1 MKKGIQVD
9 SVKIEQSTQKRNRLV
24 REIIETIVLTALM
37 FFVINQVLQ
46 NYDVEGP
53 SMEPSLHTQ
62 ERIMVDKISYL
73 FHNPN
78 RGDVIVFIAPPHPTM
93 NYVKRIIAVPG
104 DTITIKGNT
113 VIVDGKTL
121 VEPYV
126 APSDQ
131 GNPYLPVINLVVP
144 SGDYYVLGDDR
155 VNSSDSRDWGFV
167 PRKDIIGRAALI
179 YWPLGQDNNGFLPDM
194 SFVFKGI
201 H

>member
-9 SVKIEQSTQKRNRLV
+9 SVKIEQSAQKRNRLV
-24 REIIETIVLTALM
+24 REIVETIVLTALM

-73 FHNPN
+73 FHTPN
-78 RGDVIVFIAPPHPTM
+78 RGDVVVFVAPPHPTM
-93 NYVKRIIAVPG
+93 NYVKRIVAVPG

-121 VEPYV
+121 LEPYV
-126 APSDQ
+126 SPNYQ
-131 GNPYLPVINLVVP
+131 GNPYPPVINLVVP
-144 SGDYYVLGDDR
+144 PGDYYVLGDDR
-155 VNSSDSRDWGFV
+155 ANSSDSRDWGFV

-194 SFVFKGI
+194 SAVFKGL